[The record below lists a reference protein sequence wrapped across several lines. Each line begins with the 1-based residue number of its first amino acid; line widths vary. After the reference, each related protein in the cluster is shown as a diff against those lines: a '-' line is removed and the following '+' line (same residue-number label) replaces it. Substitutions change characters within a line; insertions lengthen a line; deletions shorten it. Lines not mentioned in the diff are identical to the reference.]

1 MLETPLIL
9 LLNCLGSYFYSI
21 INHLSQNGTNN
32 AALSY
37 LSLGRLAYRRLS
49 IEELRV
55 KFNENPWGYQPVAIL
70 DSKNQPLEINDGF
83 FRYLTENC
91 YIDVRSLNA
100 NNIDLIEY
108 FKTTDNQTSFLIC
121 TVDEYYMMHSKFYH
135 KSHNK
140 HFVLIKS
147 IFLEDSL
154 IEIIDSER
162 NRTYKIPFDGI
173 EQAIYKSIY
182 KRKILYQVDGRY
194 YKDCS
199 GKLKFWK
206 NYVTLNYDY
215 LLGLIDD
222 VEIKRKEGAGNS
234 RYYYEG
240 YYYTILSKILPYFQ
254 MIENMLQ
261 ENQNKYYQS
270 CVDLIAEWKN
280 LIKYMRFKLYQGN
293 YEYDQLLKKLN
304 RILYKQKTIGF
315 LFEP

>member
-1 MLETPLIL
+1 M
-9 LLNCLGSYFYSI
+9 
-21 INHLSQNGTNN
+21 SQNGTEN

-37 LSLGRLAYRRLS
+37 LSLGHLAYRCLS

-91 YIDVRSLNA
+91 YIDVHSLNA
-100 NNIDLIEY
+100 NNIDLTEH
-108 FKTTDNQTSFLIC
+108 FKTKDNQTSFLIC
-121 TVDEYYMMHSKFYH
+121 TVDEYYMMYSKFYH

-162 NRTYKIPFDGI
+162 NRTYQIPFDEI

-182 KRKILYQVDGRY
+182 KRKILYQVDGRH

-199 GKLKFWK
+199 DKLKFRK

-222 VEIKRKEGAGNS
+222 VEIKRREGAGNS
-234 RYYYEG
+234 QYYYEG

-254 MIENMLQ
+254 MMEKMSQ

-280 LIKYMRFKLYQGN
+280 LIKYMRFKLYRGN
-293 YEYDQLLKKLN
+293 CEYDQLLKKLN